1 MQIDYQINSGKK
13 CLIPNSD
20 EDVGHNQ
27 KGEMLLCYR
36 HTVKNKVCVAHQI
49 LSTPMVC

>member
-1 MQIDYQINSGKK
+1 MQMQIDYPINLGKK

-27 KGEMLLCYR
+27 RGE
-36 HTVKNKVCVAHQI
+36 V
-49 LSTPMVC
+49 